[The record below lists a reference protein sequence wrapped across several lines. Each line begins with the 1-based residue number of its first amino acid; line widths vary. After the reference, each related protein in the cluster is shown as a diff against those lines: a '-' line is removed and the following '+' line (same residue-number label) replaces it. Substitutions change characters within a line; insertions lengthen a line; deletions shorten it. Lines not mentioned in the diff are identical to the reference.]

1 MTAGKETAPAA
12 VELSPNLGVMS
23 GVLVGFSI
31 IGFVI
36 LVGYLIERAGF
47 AGPTAGFVLNR
58 VAFFVAMP
66 ALLFTVLSRTDV
78 RVVFSRF
85 LLTTLCSV
93 LIVVALY
100 LVASRFL
107 GRNRGPGAVPRRD
120 RVAETVLGAAG
131 ASYVNSNNIGLPVAI
146 YVLGSAHYVAPV
158 LLLQLL
164 LFAPIVLGILDVTT
178 SGRLSFR
185 SVATQPLRNPM
196 ILASL
201 CGLIVAVFGIPIPEA
216 VFAPLDILGGAGV
229 PMVLLAFGMSLHGDR
244 VLRPGS
250 GRRQVVLAA
259 VLKIAVM
266 PAVAWALGRFVF
278 DLSPAE
284 LFAVVSV
291 AALPTAQNVFNFAA
305 RYNRGTVVARDT
317 VLITTIA
324 AVPALIVVAALLAP
338 VA

>member
-1 MTAGKETAPAA
+1 
-12 VELSPNLGVMS
+12 MS

-36 LVGYLIERAGF
+36 LMGYLIERAGF

-107 GRNRGPGAVPRRD
+107 GRGRGPGVVPRRD
-120 RVAETVLGAAG
+120 RVSETVLGAAG

-146 YVLGSAHYVAPV
+146 YVLGSAHFVAPV